1 MLIMSLTVAG
11 VIMLVV
17 DLDQPARG
25 LIQVPVDPLVDA
37 AQGIPR

>member
-1 MLIMSLTVAG
+1 MAINIAI
-11 VIMLVV
+11 VIVLVI

-25 LIQVPVDPLVDA
+25 LIHVPAQALVDA